1 MMAAKEHGVAVHL
14 WAVQAADGDYNQS
27 EDLVAEADERRVLD
41 RAWITKAVRA
51 KELTGVCA
59 PPPAPRP
66 EIAAILSAPL
76 PDSALGA
83 RTERPTEEGEHAPAA
98 APSENGTQERV
109 PAPKGV
115 PTPKDLA
122 ALRAPGVQPAQP
134 PASATLRWSSDKGW
148 VDRPGGA
155 AESPDVASMP
165 TLAQLTTAEQRWAD
179 REEDITTVGGDP
191 YEVGQVFA
199 RRWMGTSCPGCIR
212 GFRIGSTGSCCGT
225 RPGSGCSR
233 TRTIRSTSMIGTRSG
248 PDSGGRSTCGPR
260 RSTLPRGSDR
270 CCGEFGTSPH
280 GELSVCAEGPTRG
293 RKRGADPVGSSLV
306 STRVGQALRH
316 RGDVVCAVRGLT
328 KTYPAVR
335 GRRGAPGTPEVRATD
350 DVRLD
355 IRGGEIFG
363 LLGPNGAGKTTLV
376 RQLTGLMRPDA
387 GSVEILGHDIVRHPE
402 RAARIL
408 AYLGQES
415 TALDDLTVSLAAET
429 TGRLRG
435 LDVRRARDERDA
447 VLDELGLGPL
457 AGRPIRKLSGGQ
469 RRLACFAAALVGER
483 PLLVLDEPTTAM
495 DPVARRAVWS
505 AVDRRRAERGTT
517 VLLVTHNV
525 IEAETVLDRVAVLD
539 RGRVIA
545 CDTPSGL
552 KERVAGEVRVE
563 LLWRERAPLDVPE
576 VAALQDRAVESGRR
590 WTLRLAPEEARAVVA
605 TVTGGAAFAALDD
618 FTLATPSLEDV
629 YLALGGDAQTGLV
642 KA

>member
-1 MMAAKEHGVAVHL
+1 M
-14 WAVQAADGDYNQS
+14 
-27 EDLVAEADERRVLD
+27 
-41 RAWITKAVRA
+41 
-51 KELTGVCA
+51 
-59 PPPAPRP
+59 
-66 EIAAILSAPL
+66 
-76 PDSALGA
+76 
-83 RTERPTEEGEHAPAA
+83 
-98 APSENGTQERV
+98 
-109 PAPKGV
+109 
-115 PTPKDLA
+115 
-122 ALRAPGVQPAQP
+122 
-134 PASATLRWSSDKGW
+134 
-148 VDRPGGA
+148 
-155 AESPDVASMP
+155 
-165 TLAQLTTAEQRWAD
+165 
-179 REEDITTVGGDP
+179 
-191 YEVGQVFA
+191 
-199 RRWMGTSCPGCIR
+199 
-212 GFRIGSTGSCCGT
+212 
-225 RPGSGCSR
+225 
-233 TRTIRSTSMIGTRSG
+233 
-248 PDSGGRSTCGPR
+248 
-260 RSTLPRGSDR
+260 
-270 CCGEFGTSPH
+270 
-280 GELSVCAEGPTRG
+280 
-293 RKRGADPVGSSLV
+293 
-306 STRVGQALRH
+306 
-316 RGDVVCAVRGLT
+316 CAVRGLT

-335 GRRGAPGTPEVRATD
+335 GRRGAPGTPELRATD

-355 IRGGEIFG
+355 IAQGEIFG

-376 RQLTGLMRPDA
+376 RQLTGLMRPDS

-415 TALDDLTVSLAAET
+415 SALDELTVSLAAET

-435 LDVRRARDERDA
+435 LDVRRARAERDA
-447 VLDELGLGPL
+447 VLDELGLASI
-457 AGRPIRKLSGGQ
+457 AGRPLKKLSGGQ

-483 PLLVLDEPTTAM
+483 PLLVLDEPTTGM

-563 LLWRERAPLDVPE
+563 LLWRERAPLEVPE
-576 VAALQDRAVESGRR
+576 VAALQDRALESGRR
-590 WTLRLAPEEARAVVA
+590 WTLRLAPEEARTVVA

-629 YLALGGDAQTGLV
+629 YLALGGAARKGLV